1 MRSSEMV
8 KVANVSESWYV
19 YMGSTREEEV
29 QL

>member
-8 KVANVSESWYV
+8 KVANVKSCYV